1 MYARLNPAI
10 HESFYD
16 AIGRWTASAPAH
28 LLRVIFWSGLLGALG
43 VVIVDPG
50 QWYISMGMGAQAALG
65 ARGLLQHRR
74 SAESSPALQV
84 LEGVVAAIAL
94 VAALVALLVGLFVF
108 LGPAPHF

>member
-1 MYARLNPAI
+1 MYARLNPVI
-10 HESFYD
+10 HESLYD

-28 LLRVIFWSGLLGALG
+28 LLRVILWSGLVGVLG
-43 VVIVDPG
+43 VTIIDPG
-50 QWYISMGMGAQAALG
+50 QWYISMGMASQAALG
-65 ARGLLQHRR
+65 AWGLLQRR
-74 SAESSPALQV
+74 RAAESSPALEV